1 MNMAELSRS
10 TAITHAT
17 LRRYL
22 SLLEAIFLL
31 QSLPAWSTNSGKRLV
46 KSPKIHLVDT
56 GLAAQLTG
64 DTDPDALAQS
74 AKIGPLLESFV
85 VQEVRKQI
93 AWTTQSATAF
103 HFRSSAGRE
112 VDLVLELPGGTVSGI
127 EIKAAAKVTR
137 ANFAGLEALAEEA
150 GKKFVRGVVLYFGNQ
165 VLPFDERLTAVP
177 ITELWAG
184 R

>member
-10 TAITHAT
+10 TAITHTT

-74 AKIGPLLESFV
+74 AKIGPLLKSFV

-93 AWTTQSATAF
+93 AWTTPRWCDSY
-103 HFRSSAGRE
+103 HWRR
-112 VDLVLELPGGTVSGI
+112 L
-127 EIKAAAKVTR
+127 
-137 ANFAGLEALAEEA
+137 LAQ
-150 GKKFVRGVVLYFGNQ
+150 G
-165 VLPFDERLTAVP
+165 
-177 ITELWAG
+177 
-184 R
+184 